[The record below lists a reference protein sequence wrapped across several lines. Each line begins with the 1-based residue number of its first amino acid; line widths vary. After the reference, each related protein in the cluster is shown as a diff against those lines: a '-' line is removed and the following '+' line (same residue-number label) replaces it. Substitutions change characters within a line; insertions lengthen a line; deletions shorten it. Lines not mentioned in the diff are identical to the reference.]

1 MLRPGFV
8 LCVLIGLALSGCEQ
22 RQDHAK
28 QSQSPAP
35 AAKPWFSGGAQQGP
49 GLHLAYTHQI
59 GLEVANGALSAHF
72 LAARDRCLTNPS
84 HHCIL
89 IHADIAAAQAG
100 QGDEASDGAASL
112 RVRLPH
118 DQIAPFTNALTD
130 RLPGETSDLVQV
142 VRQSSTAED
151 LGQPVADAGQRVAQ
165 LTDYLASL
173 KVLGGRL
180 TLSVADQV
188 KIAGETAQAQTQLEE
203 AQARQR
209 ELALRVDTE
218 ELDVDFADKKIV
230 QDADPVPR
238 VLAGAQE
245 SLRKNTAEALQFS
258 IAALPWVPVAFV
270 GLVVLWIAR
279 RVVFGRRL
287 RA

>member
-1 MLRPGFV
+1 M
-8 LCVLIGLALSGCEQ
+8 
-22 RQDHAK
+22 
-28 QSQSPAP
+28 
-35 AAKPWFSGGAQQGP
+35 
-49 GLHLAYTHQI
+49 
-59 GLEVANGALSAHF
+59 
-72 LAARDRCLTNPS
+72 
-84 HHCIL
+84 
-89 IHADIAAAQAG
+89 
-100 QGDEASDGAASL
+100 
-112 RVRLPH
+112 RLPH

-130 RLPGETSDLVQV
+130 RLPAETSDLVQV
-142 VRQSSTAED
+142 IRQSSTAED

-218 ELDVDFADKKIV
+218 ELDVDFADKKFV
-230 QDADPVPR
+230 QDADPIPR
-238 VLAGAQE
+238 VLEGAQE
-245 SLRKNTAEALQFS
+245 SLRQNAAEALQFS
-258 IAALPWVPVAFV
+258 IASLPWVPVVFV